1 MKKTIFYKIPK
12 GWRRSIPFTL
22 KYFIKKFHRME
33 CRIFFAPQAS
43 GRFRIFGIKHGI
55 YPGRKIE
62 VVIEGD
68 LVKNLS
74 IIYNGTVVY
83 NYKYCSNSIDFQI
96 EYTGRDYLKQL
107 VIVIP
112 NEDVF
117 IFKYATTERIN
128 KLLTPRSENKLTYN
142 QYILWKIT
150 L

>member
-1 MKKTIFYKIPK
+1 MKKTIFYKITK

-22 KYFIKKFHRME
+22 KYYIKKFHRVE
-33 CRIFFAPQAS
+33 CRIFLAPQAS
-43 GRFRIFGIKHGI
+43 GRFHVFGIKHGI

-62 VVIEGD
+62 VVID
-68 LVKNLS
+68 NDFVNNLS
-74 IIYNGTVVY
+74 IVYNSTVVY
-83 NYKYCSNSIDFQI
+83 NYKYCNKAIDFQI
-96 EYTGRDYLKQL
+96 EYTARDFLKQI

-117 IFKYATTERIN
+117 IFKYATTEKIN